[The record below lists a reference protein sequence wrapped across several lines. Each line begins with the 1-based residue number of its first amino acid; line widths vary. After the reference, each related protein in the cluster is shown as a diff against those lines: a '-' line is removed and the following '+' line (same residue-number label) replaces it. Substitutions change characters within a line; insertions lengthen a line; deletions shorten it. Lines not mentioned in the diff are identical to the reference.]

1 LFSSV
6 DVTFHPLAPVAAGDS
21 NNLNIWIFDCL
32 GGALA
37 GHGKPPAR
45 MQLLLI

>member
-37 GHGKPPAR
+37 EGNPPAR